1 MRYLVAID
9 DTDNLE
15 SRGTGY
21 RSRQL
26 CDAIGASGIG
36 HGLGVTRHQLLV
48 DPRIPYTSHNSAAC
62 LEVEAPG
69 DAASE
74 LFALGRDF
82 LLRESAPGSDAGLA
96 VIDAGAVPVT
106 IRKFG
111 VRAKQEVLTR
121 HDAEE
126 VAAAAGMLLEGLTG
140 TGGGVIGAVAAVGL
154 RAAGSDGRY
163 LWLPGLR
170 EIGGVHTVAD
180 LRALAAIAEVRDLR
194 GIQVGDAERVDTGDW
209 PRPILLEGRAVL
221 LVEEAEDDD
230 CGWRSAPRDLV
241 KRRSD

>member
-1 MRYLVAID
+1 VRYLVAID

-15 SRGTGY
+15 SRGTGF

-26 CDAIGASGIG
+26 CDAIGASEIG
-36 HGLGVTRHQLLV
+36 RGLGVTRHQLLV

-62 LEVEAPG
+62 LEVEAPDG
-69 DAASE
+69 AAAE

-96 VIDAGAVPVT
+96 VIGAGAVPAAV
-106 IRKFG
+106 REFG
-111 VRAKQEVLTR
+111 MRAKQEVLTR
-121 HDAEE
+121 EEAEE
-126 VAAAAGMLLEGLTG
+126 VAAAAGILRDGLTG

-154 RAAGSDGRY
+154 RAAGNDGRY

-170 EIGGVHTVAD
+170 ELGGVHTVAE
-180 LRALAAIAEVRDLR
+180 LRAKASIAEVRDLR
-194 GIQVGDAERVDTGDW
+194 DAAVSDAELVDVGDW

>member
-26 CDAIGASGIG
+26 CDAIGAAGIG
-36 HGLGVTRHQLLV
+36 RGLGVTRHQLLV
-48 DPRIPYTSHNSAAC
+48 DPRIPYTSHNSSAC
-62 LEVEAPG
+62 LEIEAPA
-69 DAASE
+69 DAAAA
-74 LFALGRDF
+74 LFALGREF

-96 VIDAGAVPVT
+96 VIDVGAVPEAVMA
-106 IRKFG
+106 FG
-111 VRAKQEVLTR
+111 GRAKREVLTR
-121 HDAEE
+121 EEAEE
-126 VAAAAGMLLEGLTG
+126 VAAAAGILRDGLTG

-170 EIGGVHTVAD
+170 EVRGVHTVAELRD
-180 LRALAAIAEVRDLR
+180 LASIAEVRDLR
-194 GIQVGDAERVDTGDW
+194 GVPVGDTERVDVGDW

-221 LVEEAEDDD
+221 LVEEAEHDD